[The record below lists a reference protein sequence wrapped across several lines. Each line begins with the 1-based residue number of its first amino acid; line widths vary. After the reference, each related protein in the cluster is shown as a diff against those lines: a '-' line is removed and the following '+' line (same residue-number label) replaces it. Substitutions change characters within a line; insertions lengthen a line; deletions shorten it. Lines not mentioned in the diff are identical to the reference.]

1 MIITDRGII
10 LQDGEVQIGVAGITK
25 TQKVR
30 HRCLSRALK
39 LANNIAYDCTS
50 DAAIKVRFGS
60 ELRGKECYP
69 IIGKYKGSEG
79 LLYQIDAV
87 YKEEIDNSLD
97 GLADTFIDRP
107 DTDLA
112 KLTAV
117 LFERAIQVSKS
128 SMFSAEVGSNGMEQL
143 SLLEIHNTK
152 EPWLYNVSL
161 KYDGSFSINDTEL
174 LSNILWEYRY
184 AIVGFDRTGSFNRIR
199 SMPIFLGGNNDK
211 TYDAMT
217 LLTIAADKEL
227 TDIEYKTIRMKIRKF
242 ASDHMQMN

>member
-10 LQDGEVQIGVAGITK
+10 LQDGEVPAGVAGITK
-25 TQKVR
+25 TQKVS

-60 ELRGKECYP
+60 VLRGKECYP

-87 YKEEIDNSLD
+87 YKEEIDRSLD

-112 KLTAV
+112 KLTTV

-128 SMFSAEVGSNGMEQL
+128 SIFSAEVGSNGMEQL

-152 EPWLYNVSL
+152 EPWLYNISWE
-161 KYDGSFSINDTEL
+161 YGGSFSINDTES

-184 AIVGFDRTGSFNRIR
+184 AIVGLDRKASFKRLR
-199 SMPIFLGGNNDK
+199 SMPISLGDSNDK
-211 TYDAMT
+211 TYDEMT

-227 TDIEYKTIRMKIRKF
+227 TDIEYKTIRMKIKKF